1 MARVAVSEEVWAEFR
16 SAIGAR
22 SIAEALGDLAEREVA
37 RSRSRRL
44 RESELQP
51 RELLEALDRA
61 HQQQDDL
68 DALVARLEVLRRD
81 G

>member
-1 MARVAVSEEVWAEFR
+1 MARVAVSEEVWSEFR
-16 SAIGAR
+16 LAIGTR
-22 SIAEALGDLAEREVA
+22 SIADALGDLVEREVA

-44 RESELQP
+44 RESELKP

-68 DALVARLEVLRRD
+68 AALVARLETLRRHA
-81 G
+81 